1 MRVRKRTQMKNL
13 MIVEGKLFILIKFIL
28 DITVTTVNIA
38 VTAIQVDKDKIDNT
52 NVAIDIITTI
62 TIALIDT
69 KKVIETTPE
78 IEALIDTI
86 RKVVD
91 VAILTAQD
99 VITVSMEMTKI
110 QIIIIVVIITA
121 NVTLDKIKE
130 NKDQEPDHHIR
141 L

>member
-1 MRVRKRTQMKNL
+1 MRVRKRTQMKIL
-13 MIVEGKLFILIKFIL
+13 MIVEGKFFILIKFIL

-52 NVAIDIITTI
+52 NAAIDIITTI

-69 KKVIETTPE
+69 KKAIETTPE

-121 NVTLDKIKE
+121 NVSLDKIKE